1 MLPPILHQTTSQP
14 SLHIF
19 KLTYYQTNELHT
31 TTIHASSIESALDIL
46 FDDIGFF
53 ELVCYDIS

>member
-1 MLPPILHQTTSQP
+1 MHTPTSPPTTSQP

-31 TTIHASSIESALDIL
+31 ATIHASSIDSALDIL
-46 FDDIGFF
+46 FNDIGFF
-53 ELVCYDIS
+53 ELVCYDMI